1 MMKEENNE
9 IIVIG
14 AGPAGLA
21 AAVRLAELNKK
32 TKVFEFTQKVGG
44 MSGSMKIWGHIVDFG
59 PHRFFSSDK
68 VVVNFWHRYV
78 KDNFVMVKRQTRIYF
93 KNKFFNYPL
102 KPFNALKNLG
112 VKNSFFALI
121 SYFKSKILPLEEDG
135 SMEIWLS
142 NRFGYKLFKTFFKT
156 YTEKLWGKS
165 CLELDADWA
174 AQRIQKLT
182 LGGALKNALKLNFK
196 NKHKTLVDEFA
207 YPNIGNQ
214 FFYEELKNFVEDF
227 NKQEIMF
234 NSKVSK
240 ILIDKNQVI
249 GIELSNG
256 KEYNCKWLIS
266 SMPIT
271 SLVSSMED
279 VPREVI
285 SASKKLRF
293 RNTILVYLLIESND
307 IFPDQWLYIHDP
319 SVLHG
324 RITNFRNWS
333 PDIVNENGTTVICME
348 FWCFDDDDIWNM
360 PEEDLINLASKEI
373 TQIGLVQK
381 EQILEGKLV
390 RIPKC
395 YPMYERGY
403 KENLNVVIQFL
414 NKINGLIPIGRYGS
428 FKYNNQDH
436 SLLMGI
442 MAAESIAINKPPN
455 LWEINTDSKY
465 QEAGNSSDISN
476 T

>member
-1 MMKEENNE
+1 MKEENNK

-21 AAVRLAELNKK
+21 AAARLAELNKK
-32 TKVFEFTQKVGG
+32 TKVFEYSEKVGG
-44 MSGSMKIWGHIVDFG
+44 MAGSMKIWGHIVDFG

-68 VVVNFWHRYV
+68 VVVDFWHRYV
-78 KDNFVMVKRQTRIYF
+78 KKNFVMVKRQTRIYF
-93 KNKFFNYPL
+93 RNKFFNYPL

-112 VKNSFFALI
+112 LRNSFISLI

-182 LGGALKNALKLNFK
+182 LGGALKNALKIDFN

-207 YPNIGNQ
+207 YPCIGNQ
-214 FFYEELKNFVEDF
+214 YFYDELKNFIEEF
-227 NKQEIMF
+227 NQQEIIF
-234 NSKVSK
+234 NSQVSR
-240 ILIDKNQVI
+240 ILIEKNRVT
-249 GIELSNG
+249 GIELANG
-256 KEYNCKWLIS
+256 DQHNCKWLIS

-271 SLVSSMED
+271 SLIAGIEN
-279 VPREVI
+279 VPQKVTL
-285 SASKKLRF
+285 ASKKLRF
-293 RNTILVYLLIESND
+293 RNTLLVYLLINSEN
-307 IFPDQWLYIHDP
+307 IFSDQWLYIHDP
-319 SVLHG
+319 TVLHG

-333 PDIVNENGTTVICME
+333 PDIINQNGTTVICLE
-348 FWCFDDDDIWNM
+348 FWCFEDDEIWNM
-360 PEEDLINLASKEI
+360 RGEDLINLASKEVV
-373 TQIGLVQK
+373 QIGLVNE

-390 RIPKC
+390 KIPKC
-395 YPMYERGY
+395 YPMYETGY
-403 KENLNVVIQFL
+403 KENLNVVIEFL
-414 NKINGLIPIGRYGS
+414 NKIEGLIPIGRYGS

-442 MAAESIAINKPPN
+442 MSAESVAINKTPN
-455 LWEINTDSKY
+455 LWDINTDSKY
-465 QEAGNSSDISN
+465 QEAGYSKDISN
-476 T
+476 S

>member
-1 MMKEENNE
+1 MKGENNK

-21 AAVRLAELNKK
+21 AAARLAELKKK
-32 TKVFEFTQKVGG
+32 TKVFEYSEKVGG

-68 VVVNFWHRYV
+68 VVVDFWHRYV
-78 KDNFVMVKRQTRIYF
+78 KKNFVMVKRQTRIYF
-93 KNKFFNYPL
+93 RNKFFNYPL
-102 KPFNALKNLG
+102 KPYNALKNLG
-112 VKNSFFALI
+112 LRNSFISLI

-182 LGGALKNALKLNFK
+182 LGGALKNALKLDFN

-214 FFYEELKNFVEDF
+214 YFYDELKIFVEDF
-227 NKQEIMF
+227 NQQEIIF

-240 ILIDKNQVI
+240 ILIKKNHVT

-256 KEYNCKWLIS
+256 MQHYCKWLIS

-271 SLVSSMED
+271 SLIKGIED
-279 VPREVI
+279 VPKKVI
-285 SASKKLRF
+285 LASEKLRF
-293 RNTILVYLLIESND
+293 RNTLLVYLLINSED
-307 IFPDQWLYIHDP
+307 IFSDQWLYIHDP
-319 SVLHG
+319 NVLHG

-333 PDIVNENGTTVICME
+333 PEIVNKNGTTVICME
-348 FWCFDDDDIWNM
+348 FWCFEDDEIWSM
-360 PEEDLINLASKEI
+360 QEEDIINLASKEVV
-373 TQIGLVQK
+373 QIGLVHK

-390 RIPKC
+390 KIPKC
-395 YPMYERGY
+395 YPMYETGY
-403 KENLNVVIQFL
+403 KDNLNVVIAFL
-414 NKINGLIPIGRYGS
+414 NKIEGLIPIGRYGS

-442 MAAESIAINKPPN
+442 MSAESVAINKKPN
-455 LWEINTDSKY
+455 LWDINTDSKY
-465 QEAGNSSDISN
+465 QEAGYSKDISN
-476 T
+476 L